1 MGGIAV
7 RGGWIRGVAAAG
19 LAAGLGLVLAVPAAG
34 GGPRYVAGSS
44 FFNPGVMGQPV
55 HWAGGQVNYYVDQGP
70 LNSSIDNQHATA
82 MVDAAAAL
90 WSAVPSAGVTL
101 ARMGSLNED
110 VNGANI
116 LSGNQSIARPSDAA
130 PSATSY
136 PLAVIYDSDG
146 AVLDAV
152 FGAHTSDPS
161 NCETN
166 GVMAWIDNFN
176 PDATIAHAVLVLNGR
191 CAVTPDEVTMMQFLL

>member
-70 LNSSIDNQHATA
+70 LNASIDNQQATA

-90 WSAVPSAGVTL
+90 WSAVPTAGVSL
-101 ARMGSLNED
+101 VRAGSLNED
-110 VNGANI
+110 VTGANVVP
-116 LSGNQSIARPSDAA
+116 GNGTIAQPSDVA
-130 PSATSY
+130 PSSAQ
-136 PLAVIYDSDG
+136 PLAIVYDADG
-146 AVLDAV
+146 SVLNAV
-152 FGAHTSDPS
+152 FGAYTSDPS
-161 NCETN
+161 NCENN
-166 GVMAWIDNFN
+166 GVMAWIDRFR
-176 PDATIAHAVLVLNGR
+176 PDATIGHAVMVVNGR
-191 CAVTPDEVTMMQFLL
+191 CATTPS